1 MTDTKLIWITNGS
14 SKPSG
19 SVYTTWVKGNP
30 KATKSLTV
38 QEIKEQGISG
48 YYAEK
53 WEVDKF
59 KKDMESMEEWQERNK
74 LDIDDFPQGG
84 GV

>member
-1 MTDTKLIWITNGS
+1 MKDTKLIWITNGS

-30 KATKSLTV
+30 KATKSRS
-38 QEIKEQGISG
+38 IEQIQAQGLSG
-48 YYAEK
+48 YYGEK

-59 KKDMESMEEWQERNK
+59 KESYEPSDW
-74 LDIDDFPQGG
+74 DDWRS
-84 GV
+84 